1 MGWVGG
7 KRVPLGRWVL
17 PSLLR
22 LASPTPNHHPDL
34 NPCIPP
40 ALRNPLAGLL
50 LREAVEDLEWTGGE
64 VEFVMRRSP
73 TRFSLQSIK
82 QQSLEVRA

>member
-1 MGWVGG
+1 MANVDLWG
-7 KRVPLGRWVL
+7 LFCLAL
-17 PSLLR
+17 PA
-22 LASPTPNHHPDL
+22 ASPVLLIIPDPPSTPF
-34 NPCIPP
+34 
-40 ALRNPLAGLL
+40 ALLTPMAGLL